1 MFQLKQ
7 KITTA
12 LLFST
17 LLFITACDKNDDDN
31 NPQEDRLT
39 LSGAA
44 SASQEVPTNTS
55 TGTGSISGSY
65 HKENNSLEYT
75 ITWSGLSGAPSMMHF
90 HGPAPAG
97 QNAGVAM
104 PITGFTAA
112 ATGSVSGTATLTD
125 TQETDLLAG
134 NWYYNLHTAAN
145 PGGEI
150 RGQITAR

>member
-7 KITTA
+7 KISTA
-12 LLFST
+12 LLFAA
-17 LLFITACDKNDDDN
+17 LLFVTACDKNDDDDN
-31 NPQEDRLT
+31 TQEDRLT

-65 HKENNSLEYT
+65 NKENNALEYN

-90 HGPAPAG
+90 HGPAPSG
-97 QNAGVAM
+97 QNAGVAV

-125 TQETDLLAG
+125 TQENDLLAG